1 MKLSARLN
9 MVAELVREGV
19 CVADIGTDHAYLPT
33 YLVATGKCK
42 KAVASDLRDGPL
54 MNAVATVASCGL
66 MGKIELRISDG
77 LDLIRPEDADDFVF
91 AGMGGN
97 LIVDILEKAG
107 WICDSEKQF
116 IFQPMSHAE
125 VVRAYL
131 LAHRFRILEERA
143 CFDECRPYIAFSA
156 RYEPNYRPHYRKS
169 YIWMGELASCK
180 SDAARYYLTKQ
191 YKYLK
196 QRADALEKALLLP
209 QEVRIIRE
217 ILPDI
222 EPYIHSPGRKEGT
235 E

>member
-1 MKLSARLN
+1 MKLSPRLH

-19 CVADIGTDHAYLPT
+19 TVADIGTDHAYLPA

-42 KAVASDLRDGPL
+42 GALASDLRDGPL
-54 MNAVATVASCGL
+54 MNAVATVAACGL
-66 MGKIELRISDG
+66 ADKIEMRISDG
-77 LDLIRPEDADDFVF
+77 LEKIRPDEADDFVF

-97 LIVDILEKAG
+97 LIVGILEKAD
-107 WICDSEKQF
+107 WLCNSEKQY

-125 VVRAYL
+125 LVRAYL
-131 LAHRFRILEERA
+131 LSHRFRILEERA

-156 RYEPNYRPHYRKS
+156 RYDPDYRPKYRKS

-180 SDAARYYLTKQ
+180 NDAARYYLTKQ

-196 QRADALEKALLLP
+196 QRADALEYAALLP

-222 EPYIHSPGRKEGT
+222 EPYIRKNRKEDV